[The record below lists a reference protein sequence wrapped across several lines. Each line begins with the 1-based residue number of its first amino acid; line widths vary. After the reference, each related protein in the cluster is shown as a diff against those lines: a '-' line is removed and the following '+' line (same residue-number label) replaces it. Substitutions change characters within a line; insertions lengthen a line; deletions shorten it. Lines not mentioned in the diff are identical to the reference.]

1 MAPNKGTEVESHL
14 VLEAGPDM
22 SPIQRWWLGG
32 RLQPVCRSISTV
44 SIGCAIYHNYYTLR
58 SVQVSSRMAL
68 RAPELATLST
78 ILSGMTVIRI

>member
-44 SIGCAIYHNYYTLR
+44 SIGCAIYHNYCTGIITDGITGSGACYTLNY
-58 SVQVSSRMAL
+58 SLGYDSYSYIA
-68 RAPELATLST
+68 RA
-78 ILSGMTVIRI
+78 